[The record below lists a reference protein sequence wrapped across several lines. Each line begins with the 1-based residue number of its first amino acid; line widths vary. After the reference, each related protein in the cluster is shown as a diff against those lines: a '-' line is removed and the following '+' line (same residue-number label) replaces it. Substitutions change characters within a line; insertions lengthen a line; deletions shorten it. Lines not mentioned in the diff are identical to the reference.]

1 MIDELSFRSDETSDN
16 DDTAAAAGARSA
28 LHLSKKAG
36 YSLIEIMI
44 VLAIIGLIVAL
55 VGPRFFAQFDKAK
68 VTTATTQAKSL
79 KEALHTMNLDI
90 GRYPTEQEGLR
101 LLVQAGGD
109 GAQGWQGPYLSSAD
123 LPKDPWKNDY
133 IYVAPAD
140 GQDPRV
146 GSFGADGK
154 EGGSGVNADILQ

>member
-1 MIDELSFRSDETSDN
+1 MTDSVPPEAEGLDASVARRPRPAAPAGLSR
-16 DDTAAAAGARSA
+16 
-28 LHLSKKAG
+28 KAG

-90 GRYPTEQEGLR
+90 GRYPSEQEGLH

-109 GAQGWQGPYLSSAD
+109 GAQGWQGPYLSSPD
-123 LPKDPWKNDY
+123 LPQDPWKNDY
-133 IYVAPAD
+133 VYVAPGE
-140 GQDPRV
+140 GQDPLV

>member
-1 MIDELSFRSDETSDN
+1 MTESLPLP
-16 DDTAAAAGARSA
+16 AASAKRRAAKARLA
-28 LHLSKKAG
+28 AKAG

-79 KEALHTMNLDI
+79 KEALHTLNLDI
-90 GRYPTEQEGLR
+90 GRYPTEQEGLL
-101 LLVQAGGD
+101 LLVQGAD
-109 GAQGWQGPYLSSAD
+109 AAQGWQGPYLSSAD

-133 IYVAPAD
+133 IYIPPVE

-146 GSFGADGK
+146 GSLGADGK
-154 EGGSGVNADILQ
+154 EGGSGVNADIVQ

>member
-1 MIDELSFRSDETSDN
+1 MNETGSTDS
-16 DDTAAAAGARSA
+16 AKRGRRARLA
-28 LHLSKKAG
+28 RKAG
-36 YSLIEIMI
+36 YSLIEILI

-90 GRYPTEQEGLR
+90 GRYPTQQEGLA
-101 LLVQAGGD
+101 LLVQPGG
-109 GAQGWQGPYLSSAD
+109 GEAQGWEGPYLSTST
-123 LPKDPWKNDY
+123 LPLDPWKNDY
-133 IYVAPAD
+133 LYVAPAE

-154 EGGSGVNADILQ
+154 EGGSGNNADILQ

>member
-1 MIDELSFRSDETSDN
+1 MTEIVAPETEGLASAAPKRRS
-16 DDTAAAAGARSA
+16 TA
-28 LHLSKKAG
+28 KAG

-90 GRYPTEQEGLR
+90 GRYPSEQEGLS

-133 IYVAPAD
+133 VYIPPSD
-140 GQDPRV
+140 GQDPRI